1 MTFLPCSAVLFD
13 VDGTLVDSTPLVE
26 AAAREWAAEYGL
38 DAAEYLAGAH
48 GRRTS
53 DRIADFLP
61 ADRVPEAT
69 RRLDELEASRTDGIT
84 ALPDAVRLL
93 TSLGALPWALVTSMD
108 VGQLKVRTGVAG
120 VPLPPVVVSAE
131 RVTEGKPD
139 PQGYLLAAR
148 ELGVEPSACVVVE
161 DAPAGIR
168 AGRAA
173 GATVVAVMTS
183 HDASELA
190 EADWIVPDLTHV
202 TATSGGLRLT
212 GTVDLGTPATG
223 A

>member
-38 DAAEYLAGAH
+38 DAGEYLAGAH

-53 DRIADFLP
+53 DRIAEFLP
-61 ADRVPEAT
+61 AGRVAEAT
-69 RRLDELEASRTDGIT
+69 ARLDALEASRTDGIT

-93 TSLGALPWALVTSMD
+93 TSLDALPWALVTSMD
-108 VGQLKVRTGVAG
+108 RGQLAIRTGVAG
-120 VPLPPVVVSAE
+120 VPLPPVVVTAE
-131 RVTEGKPD
+131 RVSHGKPD

-173 GATVVAVMTS
+173 GATVLAVATS
-183 HDASELA
+183 HDASDLG
-190 EADWIVPDLTHV
+190 EADLIVPDLTHV
-202 TATSGGLRLT
+202 TATPAGLTLT
-212 GTVDLGTPATG
+212 GEVHLGTPSRG